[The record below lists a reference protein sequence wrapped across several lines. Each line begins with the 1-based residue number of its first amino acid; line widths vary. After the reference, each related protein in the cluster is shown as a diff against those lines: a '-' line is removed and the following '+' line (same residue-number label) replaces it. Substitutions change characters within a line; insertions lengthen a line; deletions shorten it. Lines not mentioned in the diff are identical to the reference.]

1 MDTQTIRQTARAWLD
16 AHAEEMFADLQAF
29 TRIRSV
35 SRADLAQPGAPFGP
49 ECREMLDF
57 ALNRAREMGFETED
71 HEGYC
76 GSAILGDGK
85 NALGIIAHI
94 DVVPEGEQWLYPP
107 YGATRVGDFLI
118 GRGVNDDKNAAVLG
132 LYLMR
137 MFRETGLPLR
147 HGIRLLMGC
156 SEETGMED
164 MEYYVKRY
172 PQPVASLIP
181 DSAFPANYAQKGS
194 IKGLFGIEAGEQ
206 IAQFHGGEVFNMVPP
221 SATAL
226 LKGVK
231 PFAAGEGI
239 EMQEENGMLRVRA
252 TGTAAH
258 AARPE
263 GGLSAIHRLA
273 AALLDAGVLSGQS
286 EAAMRGVAALSGDIY
301 GERAG
306 IACEDADTGRSTMVC
321 GMARTENGLVSLS
334 VDCRLSIAADV
345 EGDSR
350 TLQDYGRSLGFVP
363 REFST
368 TAPVYIPKDGP
379 LIQAAQNAYFE
390 VTGDPAAPYTSGGGT
405 YSRLLA
411 NAVTFGP
418 AFPGKRP
425 RPEGLPDTHGAAHG
439 PDEFIYLPDL
449 LRAAEIYALALCRID
464 EAVGGEG
471 V

>member
-1 MDTQTIRQTARAWLD
+1 MDTQMIRQTARAWLD
-16 AHAEEMFADLQAF
+16 AHAEEMIADLQAF

-57 ALNRAREMGFETED
+57 ALNRAREMGFDTED
-71 HEGYC
+71 HDGYC
-76 GSAILGDGK
+76 GSAISGDRK
-85 NALGIIAHI
+85 DALGIVAHI
-94 DVVPEGEQWLYPP
+94 DVVPEGEQWIYPP

-118 GRGVNDDKNAAVLG
+118 GRGTSDDNNAAVLG

-137 MFRETGLPLR
+137 MFRETGLPLK

-164 MEYYVKRY
+164 MEYYVKHY
-172 PQPVASLIP
+172 PQPAASLIP
-181 DSAFPANYAQKGS
+181 DSMFPANYAQKGS
-194 IKGLFGIEAGEQ
+194 IKGMFGIDAGGQ
-206 IAQFHGGEVFNMVPP
+206 IAGFHGGEVFNMVPP

-239 EMQEENGMLRVRA
+239 EMCEENGMLRVRA

-273 AALLDAGVLSGQS
+273 TALVDAGALSGQS
-286 EAAMRGVAALSGDIY
+286 EAAMRAVAALSGDIY

-321 GMARTENGLVSLS
+321 GMARTENGTLSLS
-334 VDCRLSIAADV
+334 VDCRLSIATDV
-345 EGDSR
+345 ERDSQ
-350 TLQDYGRSLGFVP
+350 TLQAYGRSLGFVP
-363 REFST
+363 RDFST
-368 TAPVYIPKDGP
+368 TTPVYIPKDGP
-379 LIQAAQNAYFE
+379 LIGAAQRAYFE
-390 VTGDPAAPYTSGGGT
+390 VTGDPAEPFTSGGGT
-405 YSRLLA
+405 YSRLLK
-411 NAVTFGP
+411 NAVTFGLT
-418 AFPGKRP
+418 FPGKRP
-425 RPEGLPDTHGAAHG
+425 RPEGLPATHGAAHG
-439 PDEFIYLPDL
+439 PDEFAYIPDL
-449 LRAAEIYALALCRID
+449 LRAAEIYALALCLMD
-464 EAVGGEG
+464 EAVSKEDA
-471 V
+471 